1 MGYACPVCAEPQADG
16 EHLANHLAFSAM
28 LGRADHAD
36 WLDEHAPDWDADG
49 PEELAERV
57 VLHAEA
63 VDLPGGTDDTDLP
76 DPPAG
81 ANRPGL
87 EDALAR
93 GGGPGREA
101 LDPETREVVAEAREL
116 TRRRHGET
124 DAGAGEGGDGDTVE
138 DGGGDDGAGEDDAE
152 GPGDTDGGDDGAG
165 EDDAEGPGDTDGGD
179 EKG

>member
-36 WLDEHAPDWDADG
+36 WLDEYASDWDADG

-57 VLHAEA
+57 VPHAEEL
-63 VDLPGGTDDTDLP
+63 DLPEVSDDTDLP

-81 ANRPGL
+81 ARQPGL

-93 GGGPGREA
+93 GGGPGREP

-116 TRRRHGET
+116 TRRRNADDE
-124 DAGAGEGGDGDTVE
+124 DGEGDADGS
-138 DGGGDDGAGEDDAE
+138 GA
-152 GPGDTDGGDDGAG
+152 
-165 EDDAEGPGDTDGGD
+165 TDGGD